1 VPARQIAAVTD
12 VAGRLPRGHRDFR
25 LLWSGH
31 TVSAVGNAVT
41 LVALPL
47 VALDVLHATTAATAL
62 LTGLSYL
69 PTLLFG
75 LPAGAWVDRRRK
87 RPLMIAADT
96 VSAVALLSVP
106 VASAL
111 GGLTVAQLYAVALV
125 LGGAQLVFQTADSA
139 LLPQLLDRDRL
150 VAGNAALQTSQ
161 AAAMVGGPGVAGL
174 LVQAVSAAV
183 ALAVDAVSFVVSA
196 VTVGLL
202 PVREPA
208 PLVRE
213 RRRGALRR
221 EVADGLRYVL
231 REPVLR
237 VLTLNAALANLALI
251 GAESLFVPF
260 LSRTVGL
267 PAGAIGLVMGLTCA
281 GGVLG
286 AAVAAPLARRLGTA
300 RATLLAVLVGSPAGL
315 LVPLADDGF
324 RLALF
329 VLGGFVLLSGAG
341 VYNVIVVSYRQAATP
356 APLLGRVTAS
366 MRVVLLG
373 TVPLGSVLAAVL
385 ASAMGTRGALW
396 VAVLL
401 DLLPAVVLLAS
412 PLRTLRDLPPL
423 PDREDEPY
431 EPGDPRQ
438 RSGSQ

>member
-1 VPARQIAAVTD
+1 VTD
-12 VAGRLPRGHRDFR
+12 VAGRLLRGHRDFR

-41 LVALPL
+41 LLALPL

-69 PTLLFG
+69 PTLVFG
-75 LPAGAWVDRRRK
+75 LVVGVWVDRRRK

-96 VSAVALLSVP
+96 GSTVALLSVP
-106 VASAL
+106 VAAAL
-111 GGLTVAQLYAVALV
+111 DGLTLAQLYAVALV
-125 LGGAQLVFQTADSA
+125 LGAAQLVFQTSDSA
-139 LLPQLLDRDRL
+139 LLPELLDRDRL
-150 VAGNAALQTSQ
+150 VAGNGALQMSQ
-161 AAAMVGGPGVAGL
+161 GAAMVGGPGVAGL
-174 LVQAVSAAV
+174 LVQAVGAGAALV
-183 ALAVDAVSFVVSA
+183 VDAVSFAVSA

-202 PVREPA
+202 RVCESAPMVRQ
-208 PLVRE
+208 

-221 EVADGLRYVL
+221 EIADGLRYVL
-231 REPVLR
+231 GQPVLR
-237 VLTLNAALANLALI
+237 VLTLNAALANLAI
-251 GAESLFVPF
+251 MGAESLFVPF

-267 PAGAIGLVMGLTCA
+267 PAGAIGLVMGLASA

-286 AAVAAPLARRLGTA
+286 AAAAAPLAARLGTA

-315 LVPLADDGF
+315 VVPLTDDGT

-329 VLGGFVLLSGAG
+329 VGGGFVLLGAAS

-373 TVPLGSVLAAVL
+373 TIPLGSVLAAGL
-385 ASAMGTRGALW
+385 ASAIGTRGALW

-401 DLLPAVVLLAS
+401 DLLPAVLLLAS
-412 PLRTLRDLPPL
+412 PLRTLRDLRPL
-423 PDREDEPY
+423 PDHKDEPY
-431 EPGDPRQ
+431 QPRDHRQ
-438 RSGSQ
+438 GSSRQ